1 MLLVGPGE
9 EGQTRDSVG
18 ETRVTDLGL
27 ILDSDLKFHQVTKT
41 YFYDLRNE
49 IILTQNN
56 AEINKNILLL
66 KVV

>member
-1 MLLVGPGE
+1 MLLVGPDE

-49 IILTQNN
+49 II
-56 AEINKNILLL
+56 
-66 KVV
+66 